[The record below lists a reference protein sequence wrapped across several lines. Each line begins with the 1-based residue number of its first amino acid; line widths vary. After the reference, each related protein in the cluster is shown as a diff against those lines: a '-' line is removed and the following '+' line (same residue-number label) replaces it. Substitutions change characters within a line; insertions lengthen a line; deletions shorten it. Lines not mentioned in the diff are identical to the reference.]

1 MPTSH
6 GRPGPRLIQIK
17 ADQSKRGSVVC
28 SRPVRAEVSGFS
40 GSFARECAVEWW
52 QSDGPFV
59 EYLRAP
65 NTRTASRSDRR
76 HRRACR
82 APRHRRSQRYYD
94 AVFRITMPPVRHAA
108 ISAWHQPGSDAFL
121 AQRTATQA
129 RGVFGP
135 FLARTLTDTRINEA
149 LCRPHPQTR
158 EDAGADLCSRP
169 AAKSLFRQARPVL
182 RLRHPENSVSRLPL
196 CELSA

>member
-1 MPTSH
+1 VAPLSAL
-6 GRPGPRLIQIK
+6 GPSGPRSVGFQDHSPVNARLSGGNQTVHLSSISAPPIQEQPPDLIVAIG
-17 ADQSKRGSVVC
+17 A
-28 SRPVRAEVSGFS
+28 PA
-40 GSFARECAVEWW
+40 ARL
-52 QSDGPFV
+52 DID
-59 EYLRAP
+59 
-65 NTRTASRSDRR
+65 DRN
-76 HRRACR
+76 
-82 APRHRRSQRYYD
+82 D
-94 AVFRITMPPVRHAA
+94 ITMLRCGVSDHDAASPPRCYFRLAPARIGCISRATHSHA
-108 ISAWHQPGSDAFL
+108 STG
-121 AQRTATQA
+121 
-129 RGVFGP
+129 FGP